1 VRRYFSV
8 LWLAIPT
15 LAQSSPEF
23 RLDVNL
29 VRVPCI
35 VTKANGTPAQ
45 GIRREE
51 FVVLED
57 GVFQDVKYAWQESD
71 LPLTVVLITETCAQ
85 HEFMKKYTEI
95 MLQFLERVLSPNDRA
110 AIVSVAGQAWLVAD
124 LTNSLE
130 VLRSGAEDIGRK
142 APLLGQPC
150 SGLHPTL
157 WSGPGFPCGV
167 APIWNA
173 VFTSARLGLQP
184 QTGRKAM
191 LLLTDGLDTGSDHGL
206 DDAISACQSAN
217 AMVYSIRYLSPRL
230 ARTVSQPDAIVRW
243 VGRGKPDLER
253 LSRDTGGVAFEGRS
267 DNLDEVF
274 ARIEADL
281 RNQYVLA
288 YTPTA
293 ARGRH
298 GYRKIRVAVTRP
310 GLTVRAQD
318 RYYMQ

>member
-1 VRRYFSV
+1 MRGYWAVGV
-8 LWLAIPT
+8 LAVPL
-15 LAQSSPEF
+15 LAQPGPNF
-23 RLDVNL
+23 REDVNL

-35 VTKANGTPAQ
+35 VTQADGAPAQ
-45 GIRREE
+45 GLRREE
-51 FVVLED
+51 FVVRED
-57 GVFQDVKYAWQESD
+57 GASQEVKYLWQESD

-95 MLQFLERVLSPNDRA
+95 MLQFLDRVLSRKDRA

-130 VLRSGAEDIGRK
+130 ALRSGAEDIGRK

-184 QTGRKAM
+184 QAGRKAM

-230 ARTVSQPDAIVRW
+230 GRTASEPDAIVRW
-243 VGRGKPDLER
+243 AGRGKPDLER
-253 LSRDTGGVAFEGRS
+253 LARETGGVAFEGKS
-267 DNLDEVF
+267 DKLDEVF

-288 YTPTA
+288 YTPPATH
-293 ARGRH
+293 GRRA
-298 GYRKIRVAVTRP
+298 YRKIRVAVTRS
-310 GLTVRAQD
+310 GLTVRAQE
-318 RYYMQ
+318 RYYLQ